1 MDIEKFEVKT
11 RKLNL
16 IHFPECNEKRFI
28 LIKIN
33 SDIDILTHEK
43 NEQKIVLTYNIKSND
58 LPFDIMWECGIS
70 LTFDKDLQQKITK
83 DEFLQY
89 SEVIAVID
97 KQIEQISSLADVDL
111 PPFSKTIQKI
121 LFKV

>member
-1 MDIEKFEVKT
+1 MNTEKFEVKT

-28 LIKIN
+28 LLKIN
-33 SDIDILTHEK
+33 SNIDILLPEK
-43 NEQKIVLTYNIKSND
+43 NEQKIILTYNIKSNE
-58 LPFDIMWECGIS
+58 LPFDIMWECGIK
-70 LTFDKDLQQKITK
+70 LTFDEELEEKITK

-97 KQIEQISSLADVDL
+97 KQIEQISILADMDL
-111 PPFSKTIQKI
+111 PPFSKAIGE
-121 LFKV
+121 

>member
-16 IHFPECNEKRFI
+16 IHFPEYNEKRFI

-97 KQIEQISSLADVDL
+97 KQIEQISSLVDVDL
-111 PPFSKTIQKI
+111 PPFSKTIGEKNEI
-121 LFKV
+121 